1 MSSMSI
7 SSSSGR
13 LPTSCGLW
21 MFSSIFLWFKLFIRN
36 NRLFFMDKVIS
47 GRTANNTLVK
57 GCKRRYKHSLHK
69 QPHPYLS
76 TPAVEPTSLTQPNEP
91 EFTSEPDL
99 PNNEFGPFSEVEDKR
114 KNEKRR
120 PVKTHGQKS
129 SHEPVTSVYSD
140 PFVT

>member
-57 GCKRRYKHSLHK
+57 GCKRRYKHSLHVRISRLHCSK
-69 QPHPYLS
+69 IYIYEITHKVFF
-76 TPAVEPTSLTQPNEP
+76 ASLKELGIVPITFLMMMRLWH
-91 EFTSEPDL
+91 EFI
-99 PNNEFGPFSEVEDKR
+99 
-114 KNEKRR
+114 
-120 PVKTHGQKS
+120 
-129 SHEPVTSVYSD
+129 
-140 PFVT
+140 